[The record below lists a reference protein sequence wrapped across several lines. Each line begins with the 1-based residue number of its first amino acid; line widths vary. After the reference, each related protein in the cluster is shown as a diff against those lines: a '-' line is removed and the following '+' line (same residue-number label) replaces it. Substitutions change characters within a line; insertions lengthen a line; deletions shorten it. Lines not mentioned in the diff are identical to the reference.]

1 MFFRSLWTKDEYRN
15 KSMKAQRKEA
25 SWFHWLMIILFV
37 LAIGGTGSCWYV
49 WTHSLY
55 AARNWGGSLTIAVP
69 QGGEHIST
77 AWKGGELWTETYFP
91 AENKCVYQQQSQYGL
106 VEGSVIIQ
114 PCNYRSSK

>member
-1 MFFRSLWTKDEYRN
+1 MYDWLFSDRRTEQEKKETHWFR
-15 KSMKAQRKEA
+15 
-25 SWFHWLMIILFV
+25 WLLILLFV
-37 LAIGGTGSCWYV
+37 GAVVGIGGCYYV

-55 AARNWGGSLTIAVP
+55 AARNWGGSLTITVP

-77 AWKGGELWTETYFP
+77 AWKGNELWTETYFP

-106 VEGSVIIQ
+106 VEGSIIIQ